1 MNILGLI
8 HKTYKHSKKKKFTA
22 KEKIMLR
29 PLAESIAIL
38 DGNGF
43 FGLSRDENGDD
54 NWYEQYLIEAWMIYR
69 SNPGVIKGTSWYQ
82 DHIDHENDSVED
94 AHNQWRLLKM
104 LSRRN

>member
-1 MNILGLI
+1 MSILGLI
-8 HKTYKHSKKKKFTA
+8 HKTYKFSKKKKFTA

-54 NWYEQYLIEAWMIYR
+54 NWYEQYLIEAWMIYK
-69 SNPGVIKGTSWYQ
+69 SNPSVIKGTSWYLN
-82 DHIDHENDSVED
+82 HVEHENATVED
-94 AHNQWRLLKM
+94 AYNNWLLIKM
-104 LSRRN
+104 LSRKN